1 MNIKKEIRKIKS
13 KVSVDDFPKLNDL
26 KDLKDTSKDFLTK
39 TSEGTSITV
48 KRNTENDY
56 VLSNN
61 HFLANVDG
69 LNFSVNQTLE
79 LFDGCKISD
88 GEHFVS
94 ISFDRFIGT
103 AGTLDTTNK
112 SKITFKKT
120 SLSEFAEITKLENG
134 LNIDLIIDSLSNM
147 NKFGCCY
154 NIVTSAN
161 VKTIFCSDLRKVVF
175 VDKETNNKIFE
186 FDSIMVFDANDNCL
200 TNPTMAWSE
209 ENLNVYALN
218 VTFQKDWAEHS
229 KRAFPLRITSKLS
242 NVAKSILKLHLFKD
256 SARIYSL
263 KNESI
268 LGIKDN
274 ESYSINAIVNSEQI
288 ISYISKEKLKTYQI
302 LLSLNFKLGT
312 DDSKIESILAYN
324 GANNLRLYK
333 DGAGIFKVDITKLIQ
348 DEFTKYE
355 KGLTLDNL
363 VITLMPKNKILSQ
376 SNFSLG
382 TIAPITIE
390 DDYITIYN
398 ENSDIKNNLP
408 AINIL
413 KVSNCYVDPSTP
425 FKEYDVGKAGVSK
438 LNLCNREHKHILPLG
453 TISSNSLDVNVDLMY
468 DTRFLKDENSQRILK
483 NNFSDGWLLNVS
495 QRLIKD
501 KNYRKLFGSK
511 SITYIDGENNA
522 HLLEEKWYY
531 TLDNV
536 RHYIDKT
543 LVIIGND
550 KKLKYFDE
558 SNQVYY
564 DVEYEASSDDGL
576 TLITT
581 NSKLNYIRQADL
593 KVKKHYY
600 IRLLD
605 NQKFEVF
612 TDDEGLLRI
621 PHFPSNSVDVK
632 DAEYRGLLTLTN
644 TIYMIDDVKSYLPPN
659 KIKYVGR
666 KFLDEKG
673 NYLPCEYL
681 SKELLFNGS
690 EYYVIPTL
698 FITPDASHK
707 VPNKIEKI
715 NYDSKEKLKVEIENE
730 YYLDK
735 NYVGADY
742 YENEDI
748 SDLNNRIMQYEEQI
762 KQLKENILSSSETV
776 IDAHYNY
783 NYSVL
788 IKYYDMQKSI
798 TNEDYNIDTANRQFL
813 KSKMSLKKAMDILI
827 KYETQLMCL
836 KEQKSALVKE
846 QKESVQD
853 YIVDTLGNVLGF
865 DYYGKLIYISDKYE
879 NEIFIAYDEGK
890 LTSIYSKD
898 QKMIFHYND
907 DNLLEYL
914 TDNKGRKKWFNYTD
928 KMLTAICYLV
938 ENNDKLNISF
948 TYNNGY
954 LHTIS
959 DGVKQ
964 FKLDRTKRYI
974 DVLLKTLT
982 VIENNMVTNNGEE
995 SVIASD
1001 TINKLSIG
1009 SRCINNITKESNS
1022 YFFDTVGRLI
1032 YNYSR
1037 TEERKITKH
1046 VINYNGKNK
1055 MFDITM
1061 DTPKTLVSVSKEII
1075 DNSSFLINSSDFSEI
1090 VRKYELASLEMVFDT
1105 DAESF
1110 DEEMLKNNEI
1120 VITIDVT
1127 DKNDKIRTFKHTF
1140 SQVIAGIIAAPF
1152 VLMKTDK
1159 SIKVVIHSQ
1168 KELNYDYLYSKINV
1182 YRSAGIIN
1190 KYDEDNNLI
1199 YSISEDGET
1208 FYKDFVDDKPT
1219 KISTIDKY
1227 GSEKTIWQQYD
1238 EDSHLVYVEDNLG
1251 NIKENIYDDKGQLI
1265 EEKSYNRI
1273 DTALL
1278 KTTKYKYDD
1287 KGNIAKL
1294 DGVMRNEFGEY
1305 PQETYTYENGSNN
1318 LKLVKKVNNQVIS
1331 YGYDFNTDDVLSIS
1345 SDALGKKNATTFKCT
1360 HGYVTELT
1368 HHGVKINYDLDGAGR
1383 KTKVAIGGCTKL
1395 VISYNDFYTYN
1406 NKENNKLVTITD
1418 AGGNEIKEI
1427 YDCYGKLLLI
1437 ENPISQTINY
1447 TYDIDDRIVLIEH
1460 KNDSIVDEKIINT
1473 YSDNLLTKTEH
1484 KFKYE
1489 DINLVKVMNYYS
1501 NELLK
1506 ENIYSVEDKII
1517 MHEIFS
1523 YDESYNNRLYKIELP
1538 ISSANAIFTYDTLE
1552 RTTTEKIEYE
1562 DRGIIIANEYEY
1574 LQYDDNAIDLVK
1586 THKYGYGPTSESV
1599 DYEYDVNGNI
1609 ILEKGINYQIRYQ
1622 YDKCNRLIR
1631 EDNQKI
1637 KLTKLYNYDDGGNL
1651 LFVKECSYTL
1661 DDNVIVNNLTTFE
1674 YEKNGWKDQLIKFN
1688 DKEITYDNRGNIIQL
1703 GNIILNW
1710 NELNQLTECGDNA
1723 FAYDI
1728 TGKRLTKNN
1737 TTYFYDGNRLL
1748 REKNGNNE
1756 IIYQYAMEKVIGF
1769 TYNGHRYIYQR
1780 NIQGDIVRIYDV
1792 ETDEVV
1798 AEYSYD
1804 AWGNQNV
1811 KNKNEDN
1818 IGDINPIRYR
1828 GYYYDK
1834 ETQLYWVSSRYY
1846 SPELCRWISPDSIE
1860 YLDPQSINGLN
1871 LYAYCGNDPVN
1882 RLDPTGHDWEW
1893 SSFWQGVGYLVTG
1906 IGAIVAGALVI
1917 ASGVATWPML
1927 LVAGI
1932 TIGAGALTTINGA
1945 SEVVE
1950 AGTGYNFVEDTVFG
1964 GNSSAYN
1971 TYATI
1976 VGSIATVGSIVC
1988 GGWYRYN
1995 TPRIQA
2001 YKNVGNYNFS
2011 GTLSDSTH
2019 LARPYQHS
2027 TLLQRNIIKYG
2038 KMVKESSGIYNFTI
2052 GGAYKIGWVS
2062 YGVGNVGSH
2071 PVIWKL
2077 VLDIGKQIILHA
2089 GF

>member
-1 MNIKKEIRKIKS
+1 MNIKKEIRKIKN
-13 KVSVDDFPKLNDL
+13 KVSVDDFPKLDDL
-26 KDLKDTSKDFLTK
+26 NDLKDTSKDFLTK
-39 TSEGTSITV
+39 TSEGASITV

-56 VLSNN
+56 VLSDN
-61 HFLANVDG
+61 HFLANVGG
-69 LNFSVNQTLE
+69 LNLSVNQITESL
-79 LFDGCKISD
+79 DGYKISD

-94 ISFDRFIGT
+94 ISFDKFVGAIGS
-103 AGTLDTTNK
+103 LDTVNK
-112 SKITFKKT
+112 SKITFKQT
-120 SLSEFAEITKLENG
+120 STEDVVEITKLENG
-134 LNIDLIIDSLSNM
+134 LNIDLIIDSIANINNFS
-147 NKFGCCY
+147 CCY
-154 NIVTSAN
+154 NIVTSSN
-161 VKTIFCSDLRKVVF
+161 IKTIFCNDLKKVVF
-175 VDKETNNKIFE
+175 VDKNTNNKIFE
-186 FDSIMVFDANDNCL
+186 FDNIMAFDANDNYL
-200 TNPTMAWSE
+200 INPTMEWIDVSS
-209 ENLNVYALN
+209 NVHSLNVI
-218 VTFQKDWAEHS
+218 FQKDWAENNE
-229 KRAFPLRITSKLS
+229 RTFPLRITSRLS
-242 NVAKSILKLHLFKD
+242 NVEKSILKLHLFKD

-263 KNESI
+263 KNKSI

-274 ESYSINAIVNSEQI
+274 ESYSVNAIINSEQI
-288 ISYISKEKLKTYQI
+288 ISYLVKEKFKNYQV
-302 LLSLNFKLGT
+302 LLAFTFDFGN
-312 DDSKIESILAYN
+312 DDSKLESILAYN
-324 GANNLRLYK
+324 GANSLKLYK
-333 DGAGIFKVDITKLIQ
+333 DGTDNLKVDITNLIQ
-348 DEFTKYE
+348 DEFNKYE
-355 KGLTLDNL
+355 KGLTLENL
-363 VITLMPKNKILSQ
+363 VITLMPKNKVLSQ

-382 TIAPITIE
+382 TIAPIAL
-390 DDYITIYN
+390 DDDFITIYN
-398 ENSDIKNNLP
+398 ENNEGKQVLP
-408 AINIL
+408 TINIL
-413 KVSNCYVDPSTP
+413 KISNCYVDPSTP

-581 NSKLNYIRQADL
+581 NSKLNYIRQSDL

-600 IRLLD
+600 IRLLG

-612 TDDEGLLRI
+612 MDDEGLLKI

-644 TIYMIDDVKSYLPPN
+644 TIYMIDDVKSYLSPN

-673 NYLPCEYL
+673 NYLRAEYL

-707 VPNKIEKI
+707 VSNKIEKI

-762 KQLKENILSSSETV
+762 KQLKENILSSSEMV

-788 IKYYDMQKSI
+788 IKYYDMPKSI

-813 KSKMSLKKAMDILI
+813 KSKMSLKKAMDVLT

-853 YIVDTLGNVLGF
+853 YIVDTLGNILGF

-928 KMLTAICYLV
+928 KMLTSICYLV
-938 ENNDKLNISF
+938 ENNNKLNISF
-948 TYNNGY
+948 TYNDGY

-959 DGVKQ
+959 DGVRQ

-982 VIENNMVTNNGEE
+982 VIENNMVTNNGVE

-1001 TINKLSIG
+1001 TINKSSIG
-1009 SRCINNITKESNS
+1009 SRCIDNITNESNR
-1022 YFFDTVGRLI
+1022 YFFDTFGRLTNC
-1032 YNYSR
+1032 YWR
-1037 TEERKITKH
+1037 TRSNKLMRRL
-1046 VINYNGKNK
+1046 INYNGKNK

-1061 DTPKTLVSVSKEII
+1061 DTSKILVSVSKNII
-1075 DNSSFLINSSDFSEI
+1075 DNNSFLINSSDFSEI

-1105 DAESF
+1105 DAVSF

-1140 SQVIAGIIAAPF
+1140 TFSQVITGIIAAPF

-1159 SIKVVIHSQ
+1159 SIKVVIYSQ

-1182 YRSAGIIN
+1182 YRSEGAIN

-1208 FYKDFVDDKPT
+1208 FYEDFVDDKPT

-1227 GSEKTIWQQYD
+1227 GAEKTIWQQYD
-1238 EDSHLVYVEDNLG
+1238 EDNHLVYVEDNLG

-1265 EEKSYNRI
+1265 EEKAYNRI

-1294 DGVMRNEFGEY
+1294 DGVMRNELGEY

-1368 HHGVKINYDLDGAGR
+1368 HHGVKINYDLDGIGR

-1395 VISYNDFYTYN
+1395 EVSYNDFYTYN

-1418 AGGNEIKEI
+1418 AEDNEIREI
-1427 YDCYGKLLLI
+1427 YDCYDDLLLI
-1437 ENPISQTINY
+1437 KMPLSRTIKY
-1447 TYDIDDRIVLIEH
+1447 TYDDDKRLITTE
-1460 KNDSIVDEKIINT
+1460 NTNCSVNEKITNT
-1473 YSDNLLTKTEH
+1473 YSDNLLTKIEH
-1484 KFKYE
+1484 KYDDMDVSKIMSYYE
-1489 DINLVKVMNYYS
+1489 

-1506 ENIYSVEDKII
+1506 ENVYSTEDKVF
-1517 MHEIFS
+1517 MHEKFS
-1523 YDESYNNRLYKIELP
+1523 YDASYNNRLNKIELP
-1538 ISSANAIFTYDTLE
+1538 VTKTNITFSYDSLGRTQKE
-1552 RTTTEKIEYE
+1552 RIEYE
-1562 DRGIIIANEYEY
+1562 DCGLVLANEYEY
-1574 LQYDDNAIDLVK
+1574 LQYDDNSIDLVK
-1586 THKYGYGPTSESV
+1586 THNQSICGVNEII
-1599 DYEYDVNGNI
+1599 DYDYDVNGYI

-1688 DKEITYDNRGNIIQL
+1688 DKGITYDNRGNIIQL
-1703 GNIILNW
+1703 GNTILNW
-1710 NELNQLTECGDNA
+1710 NELNQLAECGDNT

-1748 REKNGNNE
+1748 KEKTGNNE

-1780 NIQGDIVRIYDV
+1780 NIQGDVIRIYDG
-1792 ETDEVV
+1792 ESNEVV

-1834 ETQLYWVSSRYY
+1834 ETGLYYLNARYY
-1846 SPELCRWISPDSIE
+1846 DPKLGRFISPDTFSI
-1860 YLDPQSINGLN
+1860 LDDTMGEINGLN
-1871 LYAYCGNDPVN
+1871 LYMYCKDNPVMYADPSGF
-1882 RLDPTGHDWEW
+1882 LPFFILTAI
-1893 SSFWQGVGYLVTG
+1893 
-1906 IGAIVAGALVI
+1906 IGAVIGIAITAAVDYIPDKEFNLHWGWYVGAGVLGAL
-1917 ASGVATWPML
+1917 
-1927 LVAGI
+1927 
-1932 TIGAGALTTINGA
+1932 IGAGIGMAV
-1945 SEVVE
+1945 S
-1950 AGTGYNFVEDTVFG
+1950 Y
-1964 GNSSAYN
+1964 
-1971 TYATI
+1971 YAT
-1976 VGSIATVGSIVC
+1976 GSIASSTGKV
-1988 GGWYRYN
+1988 
-1995 TPRIQA
+1995 
-2001 YKNVGNYNFS
+2001 FS
-2011 GTLSDSTH
+2011 GLFGKTTLYRSVGPNE
-2019 LARPYQHS
+2019 LADIQKTGKFNLGKGMESKQFGLSLDETKMFGNHS
-2027 TLLQRNIIKYG
+2027 LINQPNIVSAKIPNRVLFRLDFTTVDVDIFK
-2038 KMVKESSGIYNFTI
+2038 SGIVTVQSSMLNKFNNSLLSI
-2052 GGAYKIGWVS
+2052 MF
-2062 YGVGNVGSH
+2062 
-2071 PVIWKL
+2071 L
-2077 VLDIGKQIILHA
+2077 
-2089 GF
+2089 

>member
-1 MNIKKEIRKIKS
+1 MNIKKEIRKIKN
-13 KVSVDDFPKLNDL
+13 KVSVDDFPKLDDL
-26 KDLKDTSKDFLTK
+26 NDLKDTSKDFLTK
-39 TSEGTSITV
+39 TSEGASITV

-56 VLSNN
+56 VLSDN
-61 HFLANVDG
+61 HFLANVGG
-69 LNFSVNQTLE
+69 LNLSVNQTTESL
-79 LFDGCKISD
+79 DGYKISD

-94 ISFDRFIGT
+94 ISFDKFVGTIGS
-103 AGTLDTTNK
+103 LDTVNK
-112 SKITFKKT
+112 SKITFKQT
-120 SLSEFAEITKLENG
+120 STEDAVEITKLENG
-134 LNIDLIIDSLSNM
+134 LNIDLIIDSIANINNFS
-147 NKFGCCY
+147 CCY
-154 NIVTSAN
+154 NIVTSSN
-161 VKTIFCSDLRKVVF
+161 IKTIFCNDIKKVVF
-175 VDKETNNKIFE
+175 VDKDTNNKIFE
-186 FDSIMVFDANDNCL
+186 FDNIMAFDANDNYL
-200 TNPTMAWSE
+200 INPTMEWIDVSS
-209 ENLNVYALN
+209 NVHSLNVI
-218 VTFQKDWAEHS
+218 FQKDWAENNE
-229 KRAFPLRITSKLS
+229 RTFPLRITSRLS
-242 NVAKSILKLHLFKD
+242 NVEKSILKLHLFKD

-263 KNESI
+263 KNKSI

-274 ESYSINAIVNSEQI
+274 ESYSVNAIINSEQI
-288 ISYISKEKLKTYQI
+288 ISYLVKEKFKNYQV
-302 LLSLNFKLGT
+302 LLAFTFDFGT
-312 DDSKIESILAYN
+312 DDSKLESILAYN
-324 GANNLRLYK
+324 GANSLNLFR
-333 DGAGIFKVDITKLIQ
+333 DGTNRFIVDITNLVQ
-348 DEFTKYE
+348 DEFNKYE
-355 KGLTLDNL
+355 KGLTLGNL

-382 TIAPITIE
+382 KITPITL
-390 DDYITIYN
+390 DDDFITIYN
-398 ENSDIKNNLP
+398 ENNEGKQVLP
-408 AINIL
+408 TVNIL
-413 KVSNCYVDPSTP
+413 KISNCYVDPSTP

-438 LNLCNREHKHILPLG
+438 INLCNKEHKHILPLG
-453 TISSNSLDVNVDLMY
+453 TISSNSLDVSVDLMY
-468 DTRFLKDENSQRILK
+468 DTRFLKDENSQKILK
-483 NNFSDGWLLNVS
+483 NNFSDGWLLNIS

-543 LVIIGND
+543 LVIIGSD
-550 KKLKYFDE
+550 KKLKYFDKF
-558 SNQVYY
+558 NQVYY

-581 NSKLNYIRQADL
+581 NSKLNYIRQSDL

-600 IRLLD
+600 IRLLG

-612 TDDEGLLRI
+612 MDDEGLLKI

-644 TIYMIDDVKSYLPPN
+644 TIYMIDDVKSYLSPN

-673 NYLPCEYL
+673 NYLRAEYL

-707 VPNKIEKI
+707 VSNKIEKI

-735 NYVGADY
+735 NYVGTDY

-762 KQLKENILSSSETV
+762 KQLKENILSSSEMV

-788 IKYYDMQKSI
+788 IKYYDMPKSI

-879 NEIFIAYDEGK
+879 NEIFIAYDKGK

-928 KMLTAICYLV
+928 KMLTSICYLV

-948 TYNNGY
+948 TYNDGY

-982 VIENNMVTNNGEE
+982 VIENNMVTNNGAE

-1001 TINKLSIG
+1001 TINKSSIG

-1022 YFFDTVGRLI
+1022 YFFDTFGRLI
-1032 YNYSR
+1032 NCYWR
-1037 TEERKITKH
+1037 TRSNKLMRRL
-1046 VINYNGKNK
+1046 INYNGKNK

-1061 DTPKTLVSVSKEII
+1061 NTSKTLVSVSKNII
-1075 DNSSFLINSSDFSEI
+1075 DNNSFLINSSDFNEI
-1090 VRKYELASLEMVFDT
+1090 VRKYELASLEIVFDT

-1140 SQVIAGIIAAPF
+1140 SQVITGIIAAPF
-1152 VLMKTDK
+1152 VLMKTNK

-1182 YRSAGIIN
+1182 YRSEGAIN

-1208 FYKDFVDDKPT
+1208 FYEDFVDDKPT

-1227 GSEKTIWQQYD
+1227 GAEKTIWQQYD
-1238 EDSHLVYVEDNLG
+1238 EDNHLVYVEDNLG

-1287 KGNIAKL
+1287 KGNISKL
-1294 DGVMRNEFGEY
+1294 DGVMRNELGEY

-1368 HHGVKINYDLDGAGR
+1368 HHGVKFNYDLDGAGR

-1395 VISYNDFYTYN
+1395 EASYNDFYTYN

-1418 AGGNEIKEI
+1418 AEDNEIKEI
-1427 YDCYGKLLLI
+1427 YDCYDDLLLI
-1437 ENPISQTINY
+1437 KMPLSRTIKY
-1447 TYDIDDRIVLIEH
+1447 TYDDDKRLITTE
-1460 KNDSIVDEKIINT
+1460 NTNCSVNEKITNT
-1473 YSDNLLTKTEH
+1473 YSDNLLTKIEH
-1484 KFKYE
+1484 KYDDMVVSKIMSYYE
-1489 DINLVKVMNYYS
+1489 

-1506 ENIYSVEDKII
+1506 ENVYSTEDKVF
-1517 MHEIFS
+1517 MHEKFS
-1523 YDESYNNRLYKIELP
+1523 YDSSYNNRLNKIELP
-1538 ISSANAIFTYDTLE
+1538 ITKTNITFSYDSLGRTQKE
-1552 RTTTEKIEYE
+1552 RIEYE
-1562 DRGIIIANEYEY
+1562 DCGLVLANEYEY
-1574 LQYDDNAIDLVK
+1574 LQYDDNSIDLVK
-1586 THKYGYGPTSESV
+1586 THNQIICGVNEII
-1599 DYEYDVNGNI
+1599 DYDYDVNGNI

-1661 DDNVIVNNLTTFE
+1661 DGNANVSNVTTFE

-1688 DKEITYDNRGNIIQL
+1688 DKGITYDNRGNITKL
-1703 GNIILNW
+1703 GNTILNW
-1710 NELNQLTECGDNA
+1710 NELNQLAECGDNT

-1769 TYNGHRYIYQR
+1769 TYNEHRYIYQR
-1780 NIQGDIVRIYDV
+1780 NIQGDVIRIYDG
-1792 ETDEVV
+1792 ESNEVV

-1811 KNKNEDN
+1811 KNKNENN

-1834 ETQLYWVSSRYY
+1834 ETGLYYLNARYY
-1846 SPELCRWISPDSIE
+1846 DPKLRRFISPDTFSI
-1860 YLDPQSINGLN
+1860 LDDTMGEINGLN
-1871 LYAYCGNDPVN
+1871 LYMYCGNNPIN
-1882 RLDPTGHDWEW
+1882 RFDSTGHSWK
-1893 SSFWQGVGYLVTG
+1893 SFWNDVGDWFKTHWIELA
-1906 IGAIVAGALVI
+1906 IGTAFI
-1917 ASGVATWPML
+1917 
-1927 LVAGI
+1927 
-1932 TIGAGALTTINGA
+1932 
-1945 SEVVE
+1945 
-1950 AGTGYNFVEDTVFG
+1950 
-1964 GNSSAYN
+1964 
-1971 TYATI
+1971 
-1976 VGSIATVGSIVC
+1976 
-1988 GGWYRYN
+1988 
-1995 TPRIQA
+1995 
-2001 YKNVGNYNFS
+2001 
-2011 GTLSDSTH
+2011 
-2019 LARPYQHS
+2019 
-2027 TLLQRNIIKYG
+2027 
-2038 KMVKESSGIYNFTI
+2038 I
-2052 GGAYKIGWVS
+2052 GGAVITALTCGTGTTAWAAFGSALLSSAVQVGAGIGTGILANGISNIIQGNDFFDNIGDTIASSYMFCGILSGGSQILSGGFRFLKTKIGFKGLDS
-2062 YGVGNVGSH
+2062 KYFGFMSPDKLYYDKPGMTLLRLGARKGIRLALDLGKYG
-2071 PVIWKL
+2071 I
-2077 VLDIGKQIILHA
+2077 HA
-2089 GF
+2089 HIFNWAIHIPLIPLINGLKELF